1 MPTALDRT
9 RVRRHLEDFEFEPL
23 FIEELGWDHGG
34 TDTEVLVAERS
45 YALIAVAHKRGMVA
59 YLHQADTGEG
69 LPDYPTRQKIEK
81 AVTKTIREHIIIYI
95 DAGRTSQYW

>member
-9 RVRRHLEDFEFEPL
+9 RVRRYLQGFEFEPL

-34 TDTEVLVAERS
+34 TDTEVPVAERS

-59 YLHQADTGEG
+59 YLHQADTSDG

-81 AVTKTIREHIIIYI
+81 AFRGVR
-95 DAGRTSQYW
+95 